1 MSEEDLTQIGTSVEG
16 KEIIQFLLND
26 KRWFKEQ
33 FTAIKF
39 AISVAIKEN
48 LAVNENVKLTT
59 SHNVNSLD
67 KDGLLQGLML
77 ELFPNEAPY
86 KKAQY
91 VADAGLR
98 FIDQKIKLEEWDLKN
113 FID

>member
-1 MSEEDLTQIGTSVEG
+1 MSEDDLIQIGTSVEG
-16 KEIIQFLLND
+16 KEIIEFLVKE

-33 FTAIKF
+33 YTVLKF

-48 LAVNENVKLTT
+48 LEINNNVKLTT

-67 KDGLLQGLML
+67 KDGLLQGLIL
-77 ELFPNEAPY
+77 ELFPTEAPY

-91 VADAGLR
+91 LADAGLR
-98 FIDQKIKLEEWDLKN
+98 FMSQKIKTDEWDLKN
-113 FID
+113 FIE